1 VIRVLHTG
9 DWHIGQTL
17 RGYGRQRE
25 HALAFAH
32 LERIVIEREV
42 DALVVAGDV
51 FDSQNPS
58 GESQRLFYEVL
69 MRLNRARPD
78 MTIVIT
84 AGNHDAAGRLEAPRA
99 LLEAIGVHVV
109 GNVRRRDGAVDLSH
123 HLVPLRRGGEIAAQ
137 VLAVSYPTAAC
148 LPPLQRMTEGGG
160 SPIVGAVR
168 TLYEHL
174 FAAAEPRLSGV
185 PLMVT
190 GHLHV
195 AGGLESEGAERRILV
210 GGEHAV
216 PADVFPQA
224 ARYVALGHLHKAQR
238 VGRDSVRYSGSLI
251 PLSAAEQPYAHA
263 VTLVTLGHGPAEIE
277 LIPIPRPL
285 PFLRLPASGD
295 MRLGELGDHLKALV
309 RDLGLAADHPLDE
322 RPFVQ
327 VRLARDGL
335 GPGYRAEIDRIAD
348 GFPVRVVDVRV
359 APLPE
364 GLETQATAG
373 PNLIRL
379 AERDPEDLFRLAF
392 TRTRGEPPAPEHLA
406 IFHRARAEAEGTAPG
421 G

>member
-1 VIRVLHTG
+1 MIRVLHTG

-32 LERIVIEREV
+32 IERIVIEREV

-251 PLSAAEQPYAHA
+251 PLSAAEQPYRHG
-263 VTLVTLGHGPAEIE
+263 VTLVTLGAGAAEIE
-277 LIPIPRPL
+277 HIEIPRPV

-295 MRLGELGDHLKALV
+295 MPLADLGDHLAALALAP
-309 RDLGLAADHPLDE
+309 DLPMDA
-322 RPFVQ
+322 RPYIQ
-327 VRLARDGL
+327 VRLAREGL
-335 GPGYRAEIDRIAD
+335 LPGYRAEVDRIAES
-348 GFPVRVVDVRV
+348 FPVRVVDVRV
-359 APLPE
+359 TVPPRAAIEIVESEAPP
-364 GLETQATAG
+364 
-373 PNLIRL
+373 PRL
-379 AERDPEDLFRLAF
+379 SERDPEELFRLAY
-392 TRTRGEPPAPEHLA
+392 RAKWDEEPEPAHLDV
-406 IFHRARAEAEGTAPG
+406 FHRARADA
-421 G
+421 